1 MHKTLLAVA
10 VTALFSTTGAMAQES
25 QPQPQPTPQPVSL
38 PLQPVEGSRIDVD
51 AAGQPTRPA
60 ASQQPQVQGNP
71 VPQSYQGTDAVRR
84 SLIGNEYPQ
93 YNDALDAYGRP
104 LSGEAPAE
112 VDTQDSDFMAKI
124 KKNYKPEQSYD
135 LKPGRNIIVPVGQ
148 GYMNVI
154 KTNFTSLS
162 ARTSA
167 GSEDAVLQIEE
178 GNLYAT
184 IKTHQPVSLIL
195 SEDGVLNSEISIVL
209 VPLAAPPA
217 IVDIDIDMTAEM
229 KAAAA
234 EYQANLEKERA
245 LIEAQNMREPA
256 SRNSSHVN
264 NLVAILKP
272 VAQGN
277 IPRGF
282 SMTNDIPRHLAHP
295 CRMAISHYTGQRLSG
310 GREVI
315 DVVLVRNDT
324 NRAYQVR
331 EEMCLTPDARAV
343 AIFTKSYLMPG
354 EESEV
359 YIVRDKYYEAQ
370 KQREQTRPRLTGGR
384 K

>member
-1 MHKTLLAVA
+1 MRKTLLVGAIAAVI
-10 VTALFSTTGAMAQES
+10 SGGAMAQD
-25 QPQPQPTPQPVSL
+25 PAPVTL
-38 PLQPVEGSRIDVD
+38 PVQQVEGTRIDAD
-51 AAGQPTRPA
+51 ADGNPTKA
-60 ASQQPQVQGNP
+60 AVSQQGQLMGTPVGAPQEP
-71 VPQSYQGTDAVRR
+71 YPYQGADHVRN
-84 SLIGNEYPQ
+84 SLMGNDPR
-93 YNDALDAYGRP
+93 YNDAMDAYGRP
-104 LSGEAPAE
+104 LQQAQTQSQP
-112 VDTQDSDFMAKI
+112 DTQSNDFLERI

-184 IKTHQPVSLIL
+184 VKTHQPVSLIL
-195 SEDGVLNSEISIVL
+195 SEDGVLDSEVSIVL
-209 VPLAAPPA
+209 VPISAPPA
-217 IVDIDIDMTAEM
+217 IVDINIALDARM
-229 KAAAA
+229 KAMAA

-245 LIEAQNMREPA
+245 MLEAENMREPE

-282 SMTNDIPRHLAHP
+282 SMTNDIPVHLTNP
-295 CRMAISHYTGQRLSG
+295 CRIAISHHTGQRLAG

-315 DVVLVRNDT
+315 DVVLVRNDS

-331 EEMCLTPDARAV
+331 EEMCLTPDVRAV
-343 AIFTKSYLMPG
+343 GIFTKSYLMPG
-354 EESEV
+354 EETEV
-359 YIVRDKYYEAQ
+359 YIVRDKYFEAQ

>member
-1 MHKTLLAVA
+1 MMRQIILVGAIAAAFTSTAVYAQDPAPVTLPVQQ
-10 VTALFSTTGAMAQES
+10 VES
-25 QPQPQPTPQPVSL
+25 A
-38 PLQPVEGSRIDVD
+38 RIDAD
-51 AAGQPTRPA
+51 A
-60 ASQQPQVQGNP
+60 QGNP
-71 VPQSYQGTDAVRR
+71 TRNAVSQQQQATPLGTPVSGYRGPDYVRNGLMGEDAR
-84 SLIGNEYPQ
+84 
-93 YNDALDAYGRP
+93 YNDNLDAYGRP
-104 LSGEAPAE
+104 LQQTQAQNE
-112 VDTQDSDFMAKI
+112 VQSDGFIEKI

-184 IKTHQPVSLIL
+184 VKTHQPVSLIL
-195 SEDGVLNSEISIVL
+195 SEDGVLDSEVSIVL

-217 IVDIDIDMTAEM
+217 IVNIDISLTEKMRSE
-229 KAAAA
+229 AA
-234 EYQANLEKERA
+234 EYQANLQKERA
-245 LIEAQNMREPA
+245 MLEAENLREPA
-256 SRNSSHVN
+256 TRNASHVN

-282 SMTNDIPRHLAHP
+282 SMTNDIPAHLTHP
-295 CRMAISHYTGQRLSG
+295 CRIAVSHYTGQRLAG

-315 DVVLVRNDT
+315 DVVLVRNNS

-331 EEMCLTPDARAV
+331 EEMCLTPDVRAV
-343 AIFTKSYLMPG
+343 GIFTKSYLMPG
-354 EESEV
+354 EETEV

>member
-1 MHKTLLAVA
+1 MMRKTLLIGAIAAVISGGA
-10 VTALFSTTGAMAQES
+10 TAQNLPPVTL
-25 QPQPQPTPQPVSL
+25 PV
-38 PLQPVEGSRIDVD
+38 QQVEGPRIDAD
-51 AAGQPTRPA
+51 ENRNPTRAAVSQQGQPMCTPDGARNEQYP
-60 ASQQPQVQGNP
+60 
-71 VPQSYQGTDAVRR
+71 YQGTDHVRN
-84 SLIGNEYPQ
+84 SLMGNDPR
-93 YNDALDAYGRP
+93 YNDAMDAYGRP
-104 LSGEAPAE
+104 LQEAQMPPN
-112 VDTQDSDFMAKI
+112 TQSNEFLERI
-124 KKNYKPEQSYD
+124 KKSYKPEQSYD

-154 KTNFTSLS
+154 KTSFTSLS

-167 GSEDAVLQIEE
+167 GSKDAVLQIEE

-184 IKTHQPVSLIL
+184 VKTHQPVSLIL
-195 SEDGVLNSEISIVL
+195 SEDGVLDSEVSIVL
-209 VPLAAPPA
+209 VPLSAPPA
-217 IVDIDIDMTAEM
+217 IVSINIELDARM
-229 KAAAA
+229 KALAA

-245 LIEAQNMREPA
+245 MLEAENMREPE

-282 SMTNDIPRHLAHP
+282 SMTNDIPVHLTNP
-295 CRMAISHYTGQRLSG
+295 CRIAISHHTGQRLAG

-315 DVVLVRNDT
+315 DVVLVRNDS

-331 EEMCLTPDARAV
+331 EEMCLTPDVRAV
-343 AIFTKSYLMPG
+343 GIFTKSYLMPG
-354 EESEV
+354 EETEI
-359 YIVRDKYYEAQ
+359 YIVRDKYFEAQ